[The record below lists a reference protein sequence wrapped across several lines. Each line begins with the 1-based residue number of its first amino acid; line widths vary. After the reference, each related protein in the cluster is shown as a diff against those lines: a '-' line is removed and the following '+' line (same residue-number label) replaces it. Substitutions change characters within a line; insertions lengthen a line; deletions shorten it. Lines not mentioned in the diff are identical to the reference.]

1 MLLNTLAYHGKP
13 ETIPI
18 LAKLLKRKGFIRSRR
33 QKSFQKEIVNHLG
46 AFPRHTS
53 EPLLNAIIKGRD
65 RTQSQL
71 AKSSSIRTAIKRW
84 VEMNRSDDKYLQ
96 LFIRQITA
104 AAANASLYQLEHP
117 QVLKLCLKALDQL
130 KVY

>member
-1 MLLNTLAYHGKP
+1 
-13 ETIPI
+13 
-18 LAKLLKRKGFIRSRR
+18 
-33 QKSFQKEIVNHLG
+33 
-46 AFPRHTS
+46 
-53 EPLLNAIIKGRD
+53 
-65 RTQSQL
+65 
-71 AKSSSIRTAIKRW
+71 
-84 VEMNRSDDKYLQ
+84 MNRSDDKYLQ